1 MIKNHLFTIVKKI
14 QNFMSKTCNFIASEE
29 TTVYTE
35 TNKY

>member
-1 MIKNHLFTIVKKI
+1 
-14 QNFMSKTCNFIASEE
+14 MSKTCNFIASEE